1 MNVGTGVGTRGNA
14 TKNPAKQ
21 IAGFFNEVR
30 VVPMPGLEPGRL
42 AAGDFES
49 YQYLPKTAP

>member
-1 MNVGTGVGTRGNA
+1 MNVGTSVGTRGNA

-21 IAGFFNEVR
+21 IAGFFNEVS